1 MCSSMPRSATS
12 SSSSSQ
18 PAAQA
23 AALTYATGAASATT
37 MACMRRTGSARTT
50 SGSRTAIRGATRTRI
65 ETFETFDSMLS
76 PLSSMLLRVPWSLQ
90 LFA

>member
-23 AALTYATGAASATT
+23 A
-37 MACMRRTGSARTT
+37 GSARTT